1 LKKKKLMLL
10 TDTTP
15 EELYTFTIITTEGNA
30 LLRLIQNRI
39 PVIYD
44 KEMGQ
49 RWLDGSFIGSPITR
63 QRKNRSPDRDRHL
76 RQISRHVFSSL
87 CDRCNAELE
96 QWGNSGSQFSF

>member
-1 LKKKKLMLL
+1 MLL

-30 LLRLIQNRI
+30 LLRLIQNRM

-44 KEMGQ
+44 KEMGR

-63 QRKNRSPDRDRHL
+63 QGKNRGPDRDRQL
-76 RQISRHVFSSL
+76 RQKLTSRVSSL